1 MIPVLASQIV
11 ANNAIQLIGDNSP
24 LVSAGA
30 PNFDQS
36 PAGVALQQLY
46 APTVATVMRQFGWDL
61 ARNTQPLVATGN
73 AAPFPWAHEYTYP
86 ANCLELLQVAPPSVT
101 DPNDPLP
108 VNWSVGN
115 DVVGGAQVKVLA
127 GARRKRSPSWHQRQM
142 RFFNNG
148 PAENTWDPLFTEA
161 VVRLLA
167 SKLAMAIGGRSDTAQ
182 TLLQS
187 GSAMEQIGETR
198 GDV

>member
-1 MIPVLASQIV
+1 MIPPLTSQIV

-61 ARNTQPLVATGN
+61 ARNTQPLVLTGN
-73 AAPFPWAHEYTYP
+73 PAPFPWEFEYTYP
-86 ANCLELLQVAPPSVT
+86 TNCLEVLQVAPPSIA

-115 DVVGGAQVKVLA
+115 DVVGSAQVKVIFSNLA
-127 GARRKRSPSWHQRQM
+127 GALVVY
-142 RFFNNG
+142 NNG

-167 SKLAMAIGGRSDTAQ
+167 SKLAMAIAGRSDTAQ

>member
-1 MIPVLASQIV
+1 MIPALTSQIV

-61 ARNTQPLVATGN
+61 ARNTQPLVLTGK
-73 AAPFPWAHEYTYP
+73 AAPFPWEFEYAYP
-86 ANCLELLQVAPPSVT
+86 TNCLEVLQVAPPSAT

-115 DVVGGAQVKVLA
+115 DVVGSAQVKVIFANLA
-127 GARRKRSPSWHQRQM
+127 GALVVY
-142 RFFNNG
+142 NNG

-167 SKLAMAIGGRSDTAQ
+167 SKLAMAIAGRSDTAQ

>member
-1 MIPVLASQIV
+1 VLTSQIV
-11 ANNAIQLIGDNSP
+11 ANNALQLIGDNQP

-30 PNFDQS
+30 PNFDAS

-61 ARNTQPLVATGN
+61 ARNTQALVATGN

-86 ANCLELLQVAPPSVT
+86 ANCLEVLQVAPLSLA

-115 DVVGGAQVKVLA
+115 DVVGGEQIKVIFSNLA
-127 GARRKRSPSWHQRQM
+127 AALIV
-142 RFFNNG
+142 FNNG
-148 PAENTWDPLFTEA
+148 PAENTWDPLFTES

-167 SKLAMAIGGRSDTAQ
+167 SKLAMAIAGRSDTAAS
-182 TLLQS
+182 LLQS
-187 GSAMEQIGETR
+187 GSAMEQLGETR

>member
-1 MIPVLASQIV
+1 MIPALTSQIV

-115 DVVGGAQVKVLA
+115 DVVGGAQVKVIFANLA
-127 GARRKRSPSWHQRQM
+127 TALAVY
-142 RFFNNG
+142 NNG

>member
-1 MIPVLASQIV
+1 MIPALTSQIV
-11 ANNAIQLIGDNSP
+11 ANNALQLVGDNQP

-61 ARNTQPLVATGN
+61 ARNTQPLALTGN
-73 AAPFPWAHEYTYP
+73 PAPFPWAFEYTYP
-86 ANCLELLQVAPPSVT
+86 ANCLEVLQVAPPSIA

-115 DVVGGAQVKVLA
+115 DVVGGDQVKVIFSNLA
-127 GARRKRSPSWHQRQM
+127 GALVVY
-142 RFFNNG
+142 NNG

-167 SKLAMAIGGRSDTAQ
+167 SKLAMAIAGRSDTAQ

-187 GSAMEQIGETR
+187 GSAMEQIAETR

>member
-1 MIPVLASQIV
+1 MIPALTSLAV
-11 ANNAIQLIGDNSP
+11 ANQAIQLIGDNQP

-36 PAGVALQQLY
+36 PAGVALQQIY
-46 APTVATVMRQFGWDL
+46 APSVATVMRQFGWDL

-73 AAPFPWAHEYTYP
+73 VPPFPWAHEYTYP
-86 ANCLELLQVAPPSVT
+86 ENCLEVLQVAPPSLT

-108 VNWSVGN
+108 INWSVGN
-115 DVVGGAQVKVLA
+115 DVVGSTQIKVIFSNLA
-127 GARRKRSPSWHQRQM
+127 AALVVY
-142 RFFNNG
+142 NNG

-161 VVRLLA
+161 VVRLVA
-167 SKLAMAIGGRSDTAQ
+167 SKLAMAIAGRSDSAAS
-182 TLLQS
+182 LLQS
-187 GSAMEQIGETR
+187 GSAMEQLAETR

>member
-1 MIPVLASQIV
+1 MIPTLTSQIV
-11 ANNAIQLIGDNSP
+11 ANNALQLIGDNQP

-46 APTVATVMRQFGWDL
+46 APTVATVMRQFGWDM

-73 AAPFPWAHEYTYP
+73 VAPFPWGHEYTYP
-86 ANCLELLQVAPPSVT
+86 ANCLEVLQVLPPSVT
-101 DPNDPLP
+101 DPNNPLP
-108 VNWSVGN
+108 ANWSVGN
-115 DVVGGAQVKVLA
+115 DVVSGAQVKVIFSNLA
-127 GARRKRSPSWHQRQM
+127 AALVVY
-142 RFFNNG
+142 NNG

-161 VVRLLA
+161 VVRMLA
-167 SKLAMAIGGRSDTAQ
+167 SKLSMAIGGRSDTAQ
-182 TLLQS
+182 ALLQS
-187 GSAMEQIGETR
+187 GSAMEQIAESR